1 MNKLKIHGG
10 RAIGPPTPK
19 TKSETLTPQK
29 TGGKTLGKPV
39 PPKK

>member
-1 MNKLKIHGG
+1 MNKREIHGE
-10 RAIGPPTPK
+10 RTIGPLTPK

-29 TGGKTLGKPV
+29 TGGKTIGKPV

>member
-1 MNKLKIHGG
+1 MNKREIHGE
-10 RAIGPPTPK
+10 RIIGPPTPK

-29 TGGKTLGKPV
+29 TGGKTIGKPV